1 MLTAYPSPAAPPA
14 TELALPAPAVS
25 ASPSLPTIDLYSAV
39 LSGRNARTVR
49 AYEADY
55 RDFAAFLGVAGPGQ
69 ALDALISV
77 PHGVANGMALGYRG
91 HLTERG
97 LAPATIARR
106 LSALKSAV
114 RLARQLGR
122 VAWGLDIEAPKVQ
135 SYRDTAGP
143 GRTGWRAMLDHA
155 KGAATTPRGRRD
167 LALVRLL
174 HDTALRRA
182 EAIGLDLDHVD
193 LERGVIQVL
202 GKGKT
207 GRVPITLPPPTRA
220 ALADWIAARGDGPGP
235 LFKRLDRGAEK
246 GTGDGRLT
254 GRGVHKIVGSLG
266 KASGLSRPVKPH
278 GLRHQAITQA
288 LDATGGNV
296 RAVRKFSRH
305 AKLDT
310 LLIYD
315 DSRVDL
321 AGDVARQVAED

>member
-1 MLTAYPSPAAPPA
+1 MLTAYPPPAATPA
-14 TELALPAPAVS
+14 TELALPASAVS
-25 ASPSLPTIDLYSAV
+25 ATPALPTIDLYSAV

-55 RDFAAFLGVAGPGQ
+55 RDFAAFLGVASPGQ

-91 HLTERG
+91 HLIERG

-114 RLARQLGR
+114 KLARQLGR
-122 VAWGLDIEAPKVQ
+122 VAWGLEIEAPKVQ

-155 KGAATTPRGRRD
+155 KEAATTPRGRRD

-182 EAIGLDLDHVD
+182 EAIGLDLEHVD
-193 LERGVIQVL
+193 LERGTIQVL
-202 GKGKT
+202 GKGKLQ
-207 GRVPITLPPPTRA
+207 RVPITLPPPTRA
-220 ALADWIAARGDGPGP
+220 ALADWIAARGDEPGP
-235 LFKRLDRGAEK
+235 LFLRLDHGASK
-246 GTGDGRLT
+246 GQTDGRLT
-254 GRGVHKIVGSLG
+254 GHAVYLVVKSLG
-266 KASGLSRPVKPH
+266 KAAGLSRRVRPH
-278 GLRHQAITQA
+278 VLRHQAITQA
-288 LDATGGNV
+288 LDCTGGDV
-296 RAVRKFSRH
+296 RAVQKFSRH
-305 AKLDT
+305 ASLDT
-310 LLIYD
+310 LTVYD
-315 DSRVDL
+315 DARRDL